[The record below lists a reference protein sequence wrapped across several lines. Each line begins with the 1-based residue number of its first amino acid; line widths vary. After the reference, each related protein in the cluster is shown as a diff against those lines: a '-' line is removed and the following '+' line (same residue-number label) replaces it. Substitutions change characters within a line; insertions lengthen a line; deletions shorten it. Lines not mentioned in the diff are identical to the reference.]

1 MKISISIHLRSIVIH
16 GPATRL
22 LHPKYLTISHTTRRQ
37 NITLEEHAG
46 SRIDPKIGTKLKTT
60 DQLPPP
66 FFFSSS
72 FNECI
77 TAAERAPIKVIY
89 PMIHNSRQSEPLA
102 FLPTPMR
109 GLLRASQKVSTNTR
123 ARGSTPTP
131 KLGTI

>member
-22 LHPKYLTISHTTRRQ
+22 LHPTYL

-66 FFFSSS
+66 PPFFLL
-72 FNECI
+72 
-77 TAAERAPIKVIY
+77 
-89 PMIHNSRQSEPLA
+89 PL
-102 FLPTPMR
+102 
-109 GLLRASQKVSTNTR
+109 STNVSQLPR
-123 ARGSTPTP
+123 EHR
-131 KLGTI
+131 